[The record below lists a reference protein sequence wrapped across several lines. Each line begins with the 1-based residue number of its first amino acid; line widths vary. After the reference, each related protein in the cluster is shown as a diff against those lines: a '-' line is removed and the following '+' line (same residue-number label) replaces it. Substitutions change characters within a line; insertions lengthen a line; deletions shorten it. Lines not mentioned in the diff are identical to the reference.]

1 MITVRIFPFSQPK
14 DFFSAEEQ
22 RNIIDAIKNAEQRTS
37 GEIRVYVEKRCKFV
51 DPIDRAAEIFF
62 GLKMDS
68 TEHRNATLV
77 YLAYKDH
84 QLAVFGDDGIHQKV
98 GPDFWKAVLTDMRE
112 HFLQSHYAE
121 GLVTVVQ
128 KIGEALHQHFPYER
142 TTDKNE
148 LPDDIVFGR

>member
-1 MITVRIFPFSQPK
+1 MGIFPFFQPK

-22 RNIIDAIKNAEQRTS
+22 RNIIDAIKDAEQQTS
-37 GEIRVYVEKRCKFV
+37 GEIRVYVESRCKFI
-51 DPIDRAAEIFF
+51 DPIDRAAELFF
-62 GLKMDS
+62 GLKMDA
-68 TEHRNATLV
+68 TEHRNGTLV

-84 QLAVFGDDGIHQKV
+84 QLAVFGDDGIHKKV
-98 GPDFWKAVLTDMRE
+98 GPDFWKSALSDMRE

-121 GLVTVVQ
+121 GLVTVIQ
-128 KIGEALHQHFPYER
+128 KIGEALRHHFPYER